1 MAGSVS
7 GLVTFG
13 TQVGPIATSTL
24 DTNFTAL
31 TTAVNSANTYS
42 NYLTDSGSA
51 NNIVV
56 SVPSPSTATL
66 AAGLTLTI
74 KVAQTNTGPTTLNL
88 NAGGAVGVID
98 AFGNTLSSNEL
109 VGGSIFTFV
118 YNGTKWQ
125 IVGGSGAGGSL
136 STSYADTF
144 TCTAGQTSFTL
155 SANPNGINNLTVS
168 LDGAVLVANID
179 YTWTG
184 GTTLTLTTGAKVG
197 QTLFVRYLE
206 GFVVA
211 NVTATTVTYTQGGT
225 GSTSRTV
232 TAKLQESVSV
242 LDFGADPTGSTDSTT
257 AIANAAALLPTHKI
271 IFPAGT
277 YSYSVSPNWAVQ
289 DAQIEAQGEVILKY
303 TGTGSAVILDAGSSG
318 GIYNVTIGRF
328 IVQCPSTAQNA
339 VYVRSVHHSRLGF
352 DVRGAGSTYAG
363 LYVAFAVCTH
373 FDNFTCSVNEGGWYA
388 SATPAYGINLNLR
401 NAGEYVS
408 YCLFTNPVIEGPNLG
423 IQLVGALGNTFV
435 GGTSEG
441 CATYGLYNA
450 SSASNNK
457 IIGMD
462 FESNTTADVYCQGTN
477 LQIINCDST
486 NIISFGTTSNRCTLT
501 GGVHQ
506 SVLFDTGSTYNSAV
520 NTQFNRAGSGTF
532 TDAGTRSYIS
542 NVFNVNGAVRYL
554 TGTATFSP
562 GAISSGATSTVSV
575 TVTGAV
581 VGDVV
586 TASYTTITSGL
597 SISASVTASNTVT
610 VFVTNVT
617 GSPITPSSGTVKAVV
632 TRA

>member
-1 MAGSVS
+1 MTASYNLSQLGS
-7 GLVTFG
+7 
-13 TQVGPIATSTL
+13 Q
-24 DTNFTAL
+24 
-31 TTAVNSANTYS
+31 
-42 NYLTDSGSA
+42 
-51 NNIVV
+51 
-56 SVPSPSTATL
+56 
-66 AAGLTLTI
+66 
-74 KVAQTNTGPTTLNL
+74 
-88 NAGGAVGVID
+88 
-98 AFGNTLSSNEL
+98 
-109 VGGSIFTFV
+109 
-118 YNGTKWQ
+118 YN
-125 IVGGSGAGGSL
+125 
-136 STSYADTF
+136 
-144 TCTAGQTSFTL
+144 
-155 SANPNGINNLTVS
+155 
-168 LDGAVLVANID
+168 
-179 YTWTG
+179 
-184 GTTLTLTTGAKVG
+184 
-197 QTLFVRYLE
+197 
-206 GFVVA
+206 
-211 NVTATTVTYTQGGT
+211 QGGT
-225 GSTSRTV
+225 GAVART
-232 TAKLQESVSV
+232 TASKLQESVSV

-303 TGTGSAVILDAGSSG
+303 TGTGNAVILDAGSSG
-318 GIYNVTIGRF
+318 NIYNVTIGRF

-373 FDNFTCSVNEGGWYA
+373 FDNFTCSVNESGWYA

-423 IQLVGALGNTFV
+423 IQLFGALGNTFV